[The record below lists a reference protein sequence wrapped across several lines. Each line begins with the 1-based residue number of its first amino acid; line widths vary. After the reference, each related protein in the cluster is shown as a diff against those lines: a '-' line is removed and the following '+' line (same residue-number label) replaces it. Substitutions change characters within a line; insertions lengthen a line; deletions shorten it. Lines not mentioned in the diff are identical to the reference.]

1 MFISVLL
8 RARLPSWLTLSRIG
22 GIDSLFDAAQFQLG
36 SHNEDKV
43 DVDVTAEG
51 RNPNEDEQSVLVNDR
66 QQANGMNA
74 NSNEVDDIFDMEN
87 TNHEIVSE
95 KLPTRESSA
104 HIAATNTI
112 LSSAT
117 ETDMKT
123 SNMVIVKSLDRKTTM
138 KEPERAN
145 NVEATSE
152 DGVDSSSKKG
162 IVRSKDVLG
171 KRNLVEESSAM
182 MLMMSLPCPVSCVHF
197 RPGDKTSYLLGTLA
211 GHVLLVSFQVLK
223 YIYQ

>member
-1 MFISVLL
+1 MLL

-74 NSNEVDDIFDMEN
+74 NSNEVDDDIFDMEN